1 MESGL
6 WRPETT
12 CFESLLLTTG
22 RDKKAKRKDRK
33 RRRAEINESCN
44 IRIWFRG
51 IYNRLVLLEVL
62 ELLEILE
69 LLKVIKVLKVIEV
82 LKMPKKLLITEETN
96 TSSNT
101 RIW

>member
-1 MESGL
+1 MNMQAL
-6 WRPETT
+6 M
-12 CFESLLLTTG
+12 
-22 RDKKAKRKDRK
+22 KQAQAMQKDITNIK
-33 RRRAEINESCN
+33 NESCN

-82 LKMPKKLLITEETN
+82 LKMPQKL
-96 TSSNT
+96 
-101 RIW
+101 